1 MELLHVLGN
10 TYAAVAATAL
20 LPVYKLNDRDVVLI
34 DTGYAKL
41 DRAGLTALIDGSGW
55 HLRAILCSHA
65 HFDHTGNVRY
75 LQQRY
80 GAPAAI
86 SLIEAGISVNPDS
99 YRANYVA
106 LTYGKSREIFLE
118 ECFTADRVIFPQ
130 EDHIDVDGA
139 RFGVLSLPGHSAG
152 QLGFVTPDGAA
163 YLGDCLIDQHEI
175 DAAKLPTSMF
185 IARDLESKASLRSTD
200 YPAYI
205 VAHKQIITDRAE
217 LSALIDSNIA
227 FIHRKE
233 RELLDDL
240 TDGMTFSDWIYAFCQ
255 RENIRTRQELKF
267 SIVERNF
274 TNFTD
279 WLKARLSPR
288 ITRHGVLVEVYGE
301 GILILGDS
309 GIGKSEL
316 AIELVKRGH
325 RLVADD
331 AVELRKV
338 SNRQIMGTAPENI
351 RHFIE
356 LRGIGI
362 VNVARVYGVGAVKL
376 SESLDLVV
384 QLEARDPTK
393 NYQRTGLESEYYDI
407 LGVSIP
413 STSIPVSPGR
423 NLAVV
428 LETAAIN
435 NRQKKMGYNA
445 AKELLIR
452 LGLDDK
458 MD

>member
-41 DRAGLTALIDGSGW
+41 DRAGLTALIDSSGW
-55 HLRAILCSHA
+55 RLRAILCSHA

-75 LQQRY
+75 LQERY
-80 GAPAAI
+80 GAKAAI

-106 LTYGKSREIFLE
+106 LTYGKSCELFLE

-152 QLGFVTPDGAA
+152 HLGFVTPDGVA
-163 YLGDCLIDQHEI
+163 YLGDCLIDQALI
-175 DAAKLPTSMF
+175 DGAKLPTSMF
-185 IARDLESKASLRSTD
+185 VARDLESKASLRSTD

-205 VAHKQIITDRAE
+205 VAHKQIITDKAQ
-217 LSALIDSNIA
+217 LCALANSNID
-227 FIHRKE
+227 FIHRKA

-279 WLKARLSPR
+279 WLTDTGEVR
-288 ITRHGVLVEVYGE
+288 IERDFCAKRYYHG
-301 GILILGDS
+301 
-309 GIGKSEL
+309 
-316 AIELVKRGH
+316 
-325 RLVADD
+325 
-331 AVELRKV
+331 
-338 SNRQIMGTAPENI
+338 
-351 RHFIE
+351 
-356 LRGIGI
+356 
-362 VNVARVYGVGAVKL
+362 
-376 SESLDLVV
+376 
-384 QLEARDPTK
+384 
-393 NYQRTGLESEYYDI
+393 
-407 LGVSIP
+407 
-413 STSIPVSPGR
+413 
-423 NLAVV
+423 
-428 LETAAIN
+428 
-435 NRQKKMGYNA
+435 
-445 AKELLIR
+445 
-452 LGLDDK
+452 
-458 MD
+458 